1 MGQEIRYFFLEDMT
15 ILCSSTECHSLPC
28 CTVTYATEAA
38 LLVEGKDAYCGIIV
52 HTISY
57 LPYSGVMMFLWSSFV
72 FTLTLRSVL
81 LLPGT

>member
-1 MGQEIRYFFLEDMT
+1 M
-15 ILCSSTECHSLPC
+15 SLFTLLHC
-28 CTVTYATEAA
+28 YLHHASEAT
-38 LLVEGKDAYCGIIV
+38 LLVEGKYAYCGIIV

-72 FTLTLRSVL
+72 FTLTLGSVL